1 MIPFNFSNTT
11 TAARINASLGKK
23 CIICEGSV
31 IILYYYDMN
40 SVDMRI
46 SSFFNE
52 TLLDTQGL
60 DEDFEILLI

>member
-1 MIPFNFSNTT
+1 MIPLNLSNTT
-11 TAARINASLGKK
+11 TAVRINASLGKK

-46 SSFFNE
+46 SPFLTISVFF
-52 TLLDTQGL
+52 
-60 DEDFEILLI
+60 

>member
-11 TAARINASLGKK
+11 TAVRINVSLGKK

-46 SSFFNE
+46 SPFLTISVFSKNTFRYSR
-52 TLLDTQGL
+52 TR
-60 DEDFEILLI
+60 